1 MHHRGQADAQG
12 DGVALAVLQAL
23 DAELLVGGGQR
34 RLVGAG
40 QYDERREV
48 GARRQGFGEL
58 EAGTRRGGVG
68 VNAVIEDAEA
78 VLLAQLFV
86 LSAHI
91 GDLAQFEREPQR
103 VKRRPPHLALAERMA
118 EKRQAVGLFGAARG
132 PLVGEVGGGR
142 GALEQE
148 LALVVVGGTDL
159 HDRARQAQPRGAV
172 GRRRGNDLAQER
184 HAGAEIV
191 FGKGRVRIAADL
203 RHRFGRSARVR
214 LDLGLELNRAV
225 RKIGVVER
233 LVGGSRGERR
243 KGKQRGGKAGAN
255 ERYHKGTPPRG
266 AQFHPVCRFEARIV
280 SRS

>member
-1 MHHRGQADAQG
+1 MHHRGQAGAQG
-12 DGVALAVLQAL
+12 DGVGLAVLQAL
-23 DAELLVGGGQR
+23 DAELLVGGGQC

-48 GARRQGFGEL
+48 GAQRQGFGEL
-58 EAGTRRGGVG
+58 EAGARRGGVG

-91 GDLAQFEREPQR
+91 GDLAQLEREPQR
-103 VKRRPPHLALAERMA
+103 VERRPPHLALTERIA
-118 EKRQAVGLFGAARG
+118 EKGQAVRFLGADRG
-132 PLVGEVGGGR
+132 PLVGDVGGGR
-142 GALEQE
+142 GAFEQE

-159 HDRARQAQPRGAV
+159 HDRARQAQPGGAV

-191 FGKGRVRIAADL
+191 FGKGGVGIAADL
-203 RHRFGRSARVR
+203 RHRLGRGSRIR
-214 LDLGLELNRAV
+214 LDLCLELDRA
-225 RKIGVVER
+225 IGQVGVLER

-243 KGKQRGGKAGAN
+243 KDEQRGGKAGAN
-255 ERYHKGTPPRG
+255 ERYHKGTPPEG
-266 AQFHPVCRFEARIV
+266 CAISPIMQQI
-280 SRS
+280 